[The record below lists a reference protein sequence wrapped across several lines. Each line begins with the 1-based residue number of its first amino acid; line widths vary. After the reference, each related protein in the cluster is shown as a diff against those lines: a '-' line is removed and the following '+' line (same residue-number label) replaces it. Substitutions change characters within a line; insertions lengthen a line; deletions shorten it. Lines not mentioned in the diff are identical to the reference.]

1 MQISLDTS
9 TASTG
14 ELTAIIALLASLG
27 GRLPASSTVTV
38 DLTAD
43 PSKLRD
49 AVEQAAR
56 PAPPP
61 PAPAPDAPVA
71 AAAPPPPAN
80 EEEGDGAPADPTTL
94 DADGIPW
101 DARIHAGTKTQNKD
115 GTWKKL
121 RGVSE
126 VLYGEVHAELQE
138 KYAGNRGTGTTT
150 TGAESQ
156 ATGIAGAP
164 AAPNPPSSTPAA
176 PPPPGAETGNAPL
189 PPATESAPTAAASP
203 APAPAE
209 SASGAGR
216 FPDFPSFVQGVN
228 AIRQPNI
235 PYLELNGYAQTLGIA
250 GGFKDMKDRPDLW
263 ETFYGLAGGQ

>member
-1 MQISLDTS
+1 MQITLDTS
-9 TASTG
+9 TASTN
-14 ELTAIIALLASLG
+14 ELTALIALLASLG
-27 GRLPASSTVTV
+27 GRLPTTCPVIPEVA
-38 DLTAD
+38 
-43 PSKLRD
+43 
-49 AVEQAAR
+49 EQAAR
-56 PAPPP
+56 PA
-61 PAPAPDAPVA
+61 
-71 AAAPPPPAN
+71 PPPAN

-126 VLYGEVHAELQE
+126 VLFGEVHAELQE
-138 KYAGNRGTGTTT
+138 KYARNRGTGTTT
-150 TGAESQ
+150 NGVVSPPSDTA
-156 ATGIAGAP
+156 AAP

-176 PPPPGAETGNAPL
+176 PPPPAADAGNAPPP

-209 SASGAGR
+209 NVSGAGR
-216 FPDFPSFVQGVN
+216 FADFPGFVQGVN
-228 AIRQPNI
+228 AIRSPNI
-235 PYLELNGYAQTLGIA
+235 PYLELNGYAQTLGVA
-250 GGFKDMKDRPDLW
+250 GGFKDMKDHPELW